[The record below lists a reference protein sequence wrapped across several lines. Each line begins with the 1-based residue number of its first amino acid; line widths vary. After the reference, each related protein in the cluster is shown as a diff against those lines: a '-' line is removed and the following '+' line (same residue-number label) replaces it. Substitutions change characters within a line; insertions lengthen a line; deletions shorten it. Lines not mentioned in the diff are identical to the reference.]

1 MMDELQEARGGW
13 WIGESIALEM
23 DIALTAAG
31 GYFATGGLSED
42 VVAMLQTIPDDWQ
55 AEWPELMGDFKGIR
69 SVLGYAAYLAD
80 SIMDSDYSRATLAI
94 RELTVEEALNRVQR
108 DAQKFGLNTV
118 KGLPPAEQLVDVW
131 IRMLAASFKELG
143 FDLDLESGLA
153 RQMKREVET
162 VARVL
167 RGGDLQARFWHWLDR
182 FYYEVYR
189 PWRSRQAG
197 RVDTLKK
204 RAITVLGAREKMGGA
219 PDISWLSA
227 QNPIL
232 RTPELRQGVLEGKVR
247 VFFWV
252 EPFGLADFWGL
263 RPNWLIVS
271 FAEPGA
277 LYENFRGFAED
288 VASRAQA
295 LADPTRL
302 VILRMIRYFGMVNTE
317 IAAYLGLARPTV
329 SVHAKVLREAGLIR
343 SRQEGR
349 MVKHEIVPEEVRRLF
364 QDLERFLDL
373 PDEDGQQ
380 RG

>member
-1 MMDELQEARGGW
+1 MYDEAREEHAGW

-42 VVAMLQTIPDDWQ
+42 VVTMLQTIPDDWRG
-55 AEWPELMGDFKGIR
+55 EWPELMGDLRGIR
-69 SVLGYAAYLAD
+69 SVLEYAAYLAD
-80 SIMDSDYSRATLAI
+80 SIMDSDYSRVTLAI
-94 RELTVEEALNRVQR
+94 RELTAEQALNRIR
-108 DAQKFGLNTV
+108 ADAQKFGLNPV
-118 KGLPPAEQLVDVW
+118 EGLSPAEQLADLW
-131 IRMLAASFKELG
+131 IRMQVASFGELG
-143 FDLDLESGLA
+143 FDLDLESGLV
-153 RQMKREVET
+153 RQMKREIERML
-162 VARVL
+162 RVL
-167 RGGDLQARFWHWLDR
+167 RDGDLQARFWHWLDR

-197 RVDTLKK
+197 AIDTLKK
-204 RAITVLGAREKMGGA
+204 RAITVLGAQEKIGEA
-219 PDISWLSA
+219 PEISWLSA

-232 RTPELRQGVLEGKVR
+232 RAPELRRAVLEGKVR

-263 RPNWLIVS
+263 RPNWLVVS

-277 LYENFRGFAED
+277 LYENFREFAGD
-288 VASRAQA
+288 VAGRAQA

-329 SVHAKVLREAGLIR
+329 SVHAKILREAGLIR

-349 MVKHEIVPEEVRRLF
+349 MVKHEIVPQEVRRLF

-373 PDEDGQQ
+373 PDEDG
-380 RG
+380 

>member
-1 MMDELQEARGGW
+1 MNDEIREERAGW

-23 DIALTAAG
+23 DVALTAAA

-42 VVAMLQTIPDDWQ
+42 VVAMLQAIPDDWREQ
-55 AEWPELMGDFKGIR
+55 WPELMGDLRGIR
-69 SVLGYAAYLAD
+69 SVLEYAAYLAGCT
-80 SIMDSDYSRATLAI
+80 MDNDYSRVTLAI
-94 RELTVEEALNRVQR
+94 RELTAEQALNRVLA

-118 KGLPPAEQLVDVW
+118 EGLSPVERLVDVW
-131 IRMLAASFKELG
+131 FRMQVASFQDLG
-143 FDLDLESGLA
+143 FNLDLQSGLA
-153 RQMKREVET
+153 RRMRREIERT
-162 VARVL
+162 VRVL

-189 PWRSRQAG
+189 PWRSTQAG
-197 RVDTLKK
+197 AIDTLKK
-204 RAITVLGAREKMGGA
+204 RAITVLGAQEKIGEA
-219 PDISWLSA
+219 PEISWLSA
-227 QNPIL
+227 QSPIL

-252 EPFGLADFWGL
+252 EPFGLADFWGV
-263 RPNWLIVS
+263 RPNWLVVS

-277 LYENFRGFAED
+277 LYENFREFADD
-288 VASRAQA
+288 VAGRAQA

-329 SVHAKVLREAGLIR
+329 SVHAKILREAGLIR

-349 MVKHEIVPEEVRRLF
+349 MVKHEIVPQEVHRLF

-373 PDEDGQQ
+373 PDEDG
-380 RG
+380 